1 MLELLDIGKEYMR
14 EILKFSASWC
24 GPCKTLSNVIKSS
37 GDLGVTI
44 TEVDIDEQL
53 DLATKYS
60 IRSVPTMVMLESGH
74 EIKRMTGVMTSQQ
87 LKDFVEYE
95 TI

>member
-1 MLELLDIGKEYMR
+1 MTI
-14 EILKFSASWC
+14 A
-24 GPCKTLSNVIKSS
+24 NA

-44 TEVDIDEQL
+44 TEVDIDDQL

-60 IRSVPTMVMLESGH
+60 IRSVPTMVMLEDGH
-74 EIKRMTGVMTSQQ
+74 ETKRVTGSMTAQQ

-95 TI
+95 